1 MSFKQTT
8 QKTKT
13 KTSKFQPIA
22 LDTKEEKKKK
32 TRQPNSQS
40 PQEKVEIRT

>member
-22 LDTKEEKKKK
+22 LDTKEEKRRKQGSQILKVLKKK
-32 TRQPNSQS
+32 
-40 PQEKVEIRT
+40 